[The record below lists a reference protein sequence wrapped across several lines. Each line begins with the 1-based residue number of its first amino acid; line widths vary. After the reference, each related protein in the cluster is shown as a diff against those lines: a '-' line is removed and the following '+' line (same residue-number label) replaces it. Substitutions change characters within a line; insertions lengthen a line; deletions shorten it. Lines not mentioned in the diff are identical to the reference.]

1 MINYP
6 MTQVPTLKQLK
17 YLCAVAEQ
25 QHFGRAA
32 EACFVS
38 QSTLSAAILELE
50 DILGVALLER
60 DNKRV
65 RLTAVGKDITA
76 RARQIL
82 TATND
87 LVAAA
92 CAAHA
97 PFSTEMRLGVI
108 PTIAPFVLPVVLK
121 HIRKTYPDFKLF
133 IREDLSAHL
142 IQALHAGELDVLL
155 LALPYPG
162 ERLVTEHLFYDDLV
176 VAYEKRYRLH
186 DEDRLLVKD
195 LKNKELLLLEDG
207 HCLRDHAMD
216 ACKISTADV
225 RIPYQATSL
234 NTIIQMVANRI
245 GITILPQMAVDAKM
259 LRGTNVITRPFDED
273 NIRRSIGLMW
283 RHKSPRQ
290 EEFQQLGQ
298 LICHALGYDD

>member
-82 TATND
+82 TATHD

-186 DEDRLLVKD
+186 GEDRLLVKD